1 MTGEPNAG
9 GGRDAR
15 LILFVTGDAPRSQ
28 RARANL
34 SKAFGDLALSDDEMR
49 EIDLIQEPRKTVEF
63 GIFATPALMRVD
75 KDGNREVLYGD
86 LSEDGAVQ
94 RFLSG
99 FKAHAR
105 T

>member
-1 MTGEPNAG
+1 MTGGPDDG

-34 SKAFGDLALSDDEMR
+34 LRALDGYPLSDDDML
-49 EIDLIQEPRKTVEF
+49 EIDLIKDPRKTVEF

-75 KDGNREVLYGD
+75 EDGNLEVLYGD
-86 LSEDGAVQ
+86 LSDDGTVQ

-99 FKAHAR
+99 FKAHAS